1 MEEQMK
7 QKFITITL
15 SIIVILA
22 ALLIF
27 IDSLDYNL
35 PKLWVLILGE
45 IVLIILLLASY
56 RDLKIDRKDIL
67 LFFFLALVFI
77 STFLSSDPL
86 KSIIG
91 EKNRYEGLLS
101 FIAYV
106 CIYLAAKKFFYYEKI
121 EEFLNILFYVSM
133 GIGILGIFQNYI
145 SFPALIPLFNKG
157 ICSTF
162 GNSNFF
168 GSYISLVLPV
178 AIVFFIFAGKKRGL
192 LLSLIL
198 FFNLLSSGTR
208 SAWVAFAVVAIMGI
222 IYLIKQKDKSYFKR
236 FGILLLGFILIYLYL
251 YLLPTGT
258 VFRSKSDQMK
268 EDVHEIFSTFEK
280 KDASIARYAGS
291 YRIEV

>member
-106 CIYLAAKKFFYYEKI
+106 CIYLAAKKFFYYKKI

-192 LLSLIL
+192 LLSLVL

-208 SAWVAFAVVAIMGI
+208 SAWVAFAVVAVMGI

-251 YLLPTGT
+251 FFLPSSI
-258 VFRSKSDQMK
+258 RCD
-268 EDVHEIFSTFEK
+268 FS
-280 KDASIARYAGS
+280 
-291 YRIEV
+291 

>member
-1 MEEQMK
+1 MK
-7 QKFITITL
+7 QKLITITL
-15 SIIVILA
+15 SIIIILA

-27 IDSLDYNL
+27 IDNMDYNL

-45 IVLIILLLASY
+45 IALIFLLLASY

-67 LFFFLALVFI
+67 LFAFLVLVFI

-86 KSIIG
+86 KSMIG

-133 GIGILGIFQNYI
+133 GIGILGIFQNYVSI
-145 SFPALIPLFNKG
+145 PALVPLFNKG

-168 GSYISLVLPV
+168 GSYISLVLPI
-178 AIVFFIFAGKKRGL
+178 AIVFFILAGKKKGL
-192 LLSLIL
+192 ILSLVL

-236 FGILLLGFILIYLYL
+236 FGILSLGFIMIYLYL
-251 YLLPTGT
+251 FFLPSSI
-258 VFRSKSDQMK
+258 RCY
-268 EDVHEIFSTFEK
+268 FS
-280 KDASIARYAGS
+280 
-291 YRIEV
+291 